1 MYKYNIKKQSHD
13 YKYRKEFDST
23 SIWLWKSPPQRPRPL
38 QYGRGI
44 EKEINIVLKS
54 SIYNHSLLQKG
65 VKQHNNKDLR
75 RRVWKNKLR
84 NTQTIFSLN
93 DLNIWNPDSAVRW
106 KQPFL
111 LLQLEH
117 HGSCWS
123 QVFISGRARGATAWS
138 GTKNRRGGNS
148 LNLHLLSKLDRMAR
162 RIVHVT
168 IIISL
173 KRWTEDCE
181 KGFLTW

>member
-1 MYKYNIKKQSHD
+1 MDRLVFSIFSSRSVTCANLTSKMQKYNIKKQSHD

-23 SIWLWKSPPQRPRPL
+23 SIGLWKSLPQRPRPL

-75 RRVWKNKLR
+75 RRVSKNKLR

-93 DLNIWNPDSAVRW
+93 DLNIWNPDSAGRQDGHISQNNCFQNLNI
-106 KQPFL
+106 KIRKFSSQGELEERL
-111 LLQLEH
+111 LGLE
-117 HGSCWS
+117 
-123 QVFISGRARGATAWS
+123 
-138 GTKNRRGGNS
+138 
-148 LNLHLLSKLDRMAR
+148 R
-162 RIVHVT
+162 RIEEV
-168 IIISL
+168 I
-173 KRWTEDCE
+173 
-181 KGFLTW
+181 